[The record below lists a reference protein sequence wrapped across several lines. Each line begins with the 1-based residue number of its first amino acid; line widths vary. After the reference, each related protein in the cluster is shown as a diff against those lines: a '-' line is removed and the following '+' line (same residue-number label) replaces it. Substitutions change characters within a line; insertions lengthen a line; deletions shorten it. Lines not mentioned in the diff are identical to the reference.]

1 MQGKTLESGFREVQH
16 TADWALEVWA
26 PDLPALFVQAALGMN
41 WLMGVQINK
50 VQLIKRS
57 LHLNAVDPE
66 SLLVGYLN
74 GILYEMELDSV
85 GFDTFVVKIEDLSLE
100 AGLQGGRLVGLQKA
114 IKAVTFHDLE
124 IKRGENGVR
133 TTIVFDV

>member
-26 PDLPALFVQAALGMN
+26 PDLPALFVQATLGMN
-41 WLMGVQINK
+41 WLMDVQINRD
-50 VQLIKRS
+50 QLIERS
-57 LHLNAVDPE
+57 LHLKAVDPE